1 MRIRWRG
8 FELPSR
14 ITTEQETLTNS
25 YAKFIAEPFERGYGV
40 TIGNSLRRVLLSSL
54 EGSSVVSL
62 KIDGIKHEFG
72 TIPGVVEDVT
82 DIILNIKNLIVKLHT
97 DKETTLKI
105 SAKKKGK
112 VKAKDI
118 ITDGNIEILNRDLH
132 IATLSEEANFKMEM
146 NVRKGRGYV
155 TAEERESEEQEIG
168 RISVDSIFS
177 PVRKVSFRTEDARV
191 GRKTNYDRLIMEIWT
206 NGVITPEM
214 ALVEAAKILRKHLNP
229 FVQYI
234 EIGRELPK
242 GEVKPSI
249 VPAKTNVLLKEV
261 DPKNDTPVSELDL
274 SVRASNCLDAA
285 DIKTIGELTS
295 LTEEELLE
303 IRNFGKTTLK
313 ELKKKLTQRSLSFS
327 AASNTGQEGKV

>member
-14 ITTEQETLTNS
+14 ITIERETLTDS
-25 YAKFIAEPFERGYGV
+25 YGKFIAEPFERGYGV
-40 TIGNSLRRVLLSSL
+40 TIGNGLRRVLLSSL
-54 EGSSVVSL
+54 EGSSVVSV
-62 KIDGIKHEFG
+62 KIHGVKHDFG

-82 DIILNIKNLIVKLHT
+82 DIILNIKNLVVKMHA
-97 DKETTLKI
+97 DKETAIKI
-105 SAKKKGK
+105 GAHKKGE

-118 ITDGNIEILNRDLH
+118 IADGNIEILNGDLH
-132 IATLSEEANFKMEM
+132 IATLSEATKFEVEM

-155 TAEERESEEQEIG
+155 TAEENEPEEQEIG
-168 RISVDSIFS
+168 KISIDSIFS

-206 NGVITPEM
+206 NGVVTPEM
-214 ALVEAAKILRKHLNP
+214 ALVEAAKVLRKHLNP
-229 FVQYI
+229 FVQYV

-249 VPAKTNVLLKEV
+249 EPAKTNVLATKE
-261 DPKNDTPVSELDL
+261 DNPKNETPVSELDL

-285 DIKTIGELTS
+285 NIKTLGDLIS

-313 ELKKKLTQRSLSFS
+313 EVKKKLTQRSLSFS
-327 AASNTGQEGKV
+327 ADSTAGQGG